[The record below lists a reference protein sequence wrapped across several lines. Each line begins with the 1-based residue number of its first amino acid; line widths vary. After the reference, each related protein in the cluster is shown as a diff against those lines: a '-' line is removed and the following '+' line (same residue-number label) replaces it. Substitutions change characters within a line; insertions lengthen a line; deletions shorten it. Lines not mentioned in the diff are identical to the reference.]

1 MDILG
6 DGNIGAIRDDV
17 TGMEGNKVLS
27 DLSAGPS
34 AQTLATAWDRL
45 IERLPEDWSHLLAE
59 VELRPEEPY
68 ELVSLT
74 VSPLNPERCD
84 KRTAFRFRIAR
95 DFGYGASTHLARRC
109 LGSLDEARVEGRLR
123 LLQVLSQR
131 RPVETQGPVWRLGG
145 RSL

>member
-1 MDILG
+1 MDTLG
-6 DGNIGAIRDDV
+6 VGNTGAIRDDV
-17 TGMEGNKVLS
+17 TRMEGNPVLS

-34 AQTLATAWDRL
+34 TQTLAAAWDRL

-59 VELRPEEPY
+59 IELRPEQPY

-74 VSPLNPERCD
+74 LSPLNPERCD
-84 KRTAFRFRIAR
+84 KRTALRFRIGR
-95 DFGYGASTHLARRC
+95 EFGYGASPHVARYR
-109 LGSLDEARVEGRLR
+109 LGLLDEARVEGRLR